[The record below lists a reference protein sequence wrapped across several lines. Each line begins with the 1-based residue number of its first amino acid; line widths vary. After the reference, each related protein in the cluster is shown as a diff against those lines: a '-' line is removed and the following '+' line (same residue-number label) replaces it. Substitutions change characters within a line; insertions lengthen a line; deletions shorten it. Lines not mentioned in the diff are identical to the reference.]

1 MHMYCSVMI
10 LLVILLKLYAQQQDW
25 SAQQVNVSSD
35 INATFICSNFTPI
48 IRMEEID
55 IGLK

>member
-1 MHMYCSVMI
+1 MYCSVMI